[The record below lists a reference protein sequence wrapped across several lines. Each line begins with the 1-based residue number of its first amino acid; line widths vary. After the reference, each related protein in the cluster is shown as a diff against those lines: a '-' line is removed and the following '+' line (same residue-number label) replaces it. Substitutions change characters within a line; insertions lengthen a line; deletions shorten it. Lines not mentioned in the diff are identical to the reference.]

1 MTTSRTIRGFL
12 LFEALTFAVAA
23 SIHFGLLFTGGE
35 HQRAGIAESVIAG
48 VLALGLVSTSV
59 RPAATRAIGVAVQG
73 FALLGTLV
81 GILTIAIGVGP
92 RTAPDVIYHAGIVAV
107 LAYGIVVARRAK
119 PAA

>member
-1 MTTSRTIRGFL
+1 MTTSRTIRRFL
-12 LFEALTFAVAA
+12 LFEAFTFAVAA

-35 HQRAGIAESVIAG
+35 HRRAGIAESVIAG
-48 VLALGLVSTSV
+48 VLALGLLSTYV
-59 RPAATRAIGVAVQG
+59 RPAATRAIGVAAQG

-81 GILTIAIGVGP
+81 GILTIAVGVGP
-92 RTAPDVIYHAGIVAV
+92 RTVPDVIYHAGIVAV